1 MPRLK
6 YHNPAI
12 PMTVN
17 RTTNQDGPA
26 VMTIHFTEPTGVDKI
41 LPAVPSTTSTQSSSI
56 LVSDTASPERIE
68 TINMKHRHESEILSQ
83 LLSIT
88 KAVPIEPTEK
98 ELEQIR
104 DLEEQRLLSEQDSR
118 RSQIVNENRRR
129 KEAILAQARGEIA
142 AAQEA

>member
-1 MPRLK
+1 
-6 YHNPAI
+6 
-12 PMTVN
+12 
-17 RTTNQDGPA
+17 
-26 VMTIHFTEPTGVDKI
+26 MTIHFTEPTGVDKI